1 MGKERIVGT
10 VASIVDWLSQ
20 SDATSQQ
27 EDLDLAS
34 ALQTLR
40 DLPEETFA
48 DFRKEDKQLP
58 TEETPDFAARMP
70 DEALLEAAKFLER
83 NDAHVLDCTL
93 ETPNG
98 EPLIAMEAE
107 GSLVFVLVLY
117 TPPGRKQHD
126 VDLAARKTSRQQ
138 MDEMVF
144 GFVAESGS
152 WKSGPVRFDILRAVA
167 VESSL
172 VFSLWKE
179 AWYSNSAPGFVDSC
193 TRERFAEL
201 VSEYHTADDC
211 FKGCEIANKIAE
223 LLESELL

>member
-40 DLPEETFA
+40 DLPAETFA
-48 DFRKEDKQLP
+48 DFHKEDKQLP

-70 DEALLEAAKFLER
+70 DAAFLEAAKFLER
-83 NDAHVLDCTL
+83 NDARLLDCTL

-98 EPLIAMEAE
+98 DPLIAMEAE

-144 GFVAESGS
+144 GFVAENGS
-152 WKSGPVRFDILRAVA
+152 WKQGPVRFDILRAVT
-167 VESSL
+167 VEGSL
-172 VFSLWKE
+172 VFSLWRG
-179 AWYSNSAPGFVDSC
+179 AWDSNSAPGFIDAC

-201 VSEYHTADDC
+201 VSEYRATGDC
-211 FKGCEIANKIAE
+211 FEGCEIADKITE

>member
-40 DLPEETFA
+40 DLPAEAFA
-48 DFRKEDKQLP
+48 DFHKEDKRPP
-58 TEETPDFAARMP
+58 TEETPDLAARMP
-70 DEALLEAAKFLER
+70 DEAFLEAAKYLER
-83 NDAHVLDCTL
+83 KDAHLLDCTL
-93 ETPNG
+93 ETPAG
-98 EPLIAMEAE
+98 DPVIAMEAE
-107 GSLVFVLVLY
+107 SSLAFAIVLY
-117 TPPGRKQHD
+117 TPLGRKQHD

-138 MDEMVF
+138 MEKMVL
-144 GFVAESGS
+144 GFITENGYR
-152 WKSGPVRFDILRAVA
+152 KPGPIRFDILRAVV
-167 VESSL
+167 VEGAL
-172 VFSLWKE
+172 VFSHWKG
-179 AWYSNSAPGFVDSC
+179 AWDSNSAPGFIDAD

-201 VSEYHTADDC
+201 VSEYRATGDC
-211 FKGCEIANKIAE
+211 FEGCEIADMIAE